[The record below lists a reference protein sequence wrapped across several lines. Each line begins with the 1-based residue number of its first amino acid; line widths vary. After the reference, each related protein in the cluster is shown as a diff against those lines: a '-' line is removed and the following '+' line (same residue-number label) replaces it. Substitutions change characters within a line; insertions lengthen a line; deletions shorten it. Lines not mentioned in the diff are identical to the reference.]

1 MRDNALPWTRL
12 YDLFSW
18 PVGTF
23 RELHNIFSFA
33 FLYTKTWYWAVWIPR
48 SNPVMTAVLSY
59 NHNRIFLTVVT
70 HPWAFGDS
78 SCILEVRPFPYFC
91 FCVPC
96 EGISFTIN
104 RLQSGIKH
112 RLGTLHALIVVVHCT
127 ITAIET
133 KLHNRIYKV
142 CPRNNQ

>member
-1 MRDNALPWTRL
+1 MH
-12 YDLFSW
+12 YHG
-18 PVGTF
+18 PVYVTF
-23 RELHNIFSFA
+23 FPGLLVHSENYITFFPL
-33 FLYTKTWYWAVWIPR
+33 
-48 SNPVMTAVLSY
+48 LSY
-59 NHNRIFLTVVT
+59 ILKLGIGPFEFLEAILWWQQCYPTIITGFLLTVVT
-70 HPWAFGDS
+70 HSWAFGDS

-112 RLGTLHALIVVVHCT
+112 RQGTLHALIVVVHCT